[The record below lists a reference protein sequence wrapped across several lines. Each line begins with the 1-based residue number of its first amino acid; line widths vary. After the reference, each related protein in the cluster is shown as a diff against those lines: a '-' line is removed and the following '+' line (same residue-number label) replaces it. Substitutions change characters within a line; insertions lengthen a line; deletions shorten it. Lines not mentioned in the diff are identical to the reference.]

1 MMAAPLAILPMEPR
15 HLEAVLDIERQ
26 SFSDPWPAE
35 AFSCE
40 FDNAYAFFRVAGE
53 ASPDG
58 LARVDGFIL
67 CYLLAGDAHLIN
79 LAVRP
84 EHRRQGLGRALLVC
98 ALQEFARRGGGT
110 IGLEVRVSNQAA
122 RAMYQ
127 ATGFRAVSVRRGYY
141 RKENEDALLMILEV
155 PGFQAADAVGTAP

>member
-1 MMAAPLAILPMEPR
+1 MMAAPLAILPMEMR

-35 AFSCE
+35 AFSSE

-53 ASPDG
+53 AAPGG
-58 LARVDGFIL
+58 LARVDAFIL
-67 CYLLAGDAHLIN
+67 CYLLPGDAHLIN

-84 EHRRQGLGRALLVC
+84 ERRRQGLGRALLGC
-98 ALQEFARRGGGT
+98 ALEEFARRGGGT

-127 ATGFRAVSVRRGYY
+127 AAGFRAVSVRRGYY
-141 RKENEDALLMILEV
+141 RKENEDALLMILDV
-155 PGFQAADAVGTAP
+155 PARQAVDAAGTIS